1 VGKQAGSIRIA
12 MIGMGAANFATYGR
26 LKAYGINPSQIVAC
40 DSCGILHR
48 DRHDVQEGREVFREK
63 WLVCAETNPDRV
75 AGGIGQ
81 ALRGADVCIAF
92 ARSDPTVIQ
101 PPWIGAMARDAIVFA
116 CANPE
121 PEIWPRDAK
130 AAGAR
135 VVATGRGDFPNQLNN
150 SLVFPG
156 VMRGTLDSRASTIT
170 DDMAI
175 AAATELALCAEEQG
189 LREDAILPRM
199 DDWQVVPRVAA
210 ATALKAQEQGLTR
223 IIHSRDEWIQA
234 ATERVRHSRRIAAA
248 LAYLGDRT
256 QEPTRDLRENA
267 HPIVR

>member
-1 VGKQAGSIRIA
+1 
-12 MIGMGAANFATYGR
+12 
-26 LKAYGINPSQIVAC
+26 
-40 DSCGILHR
+40 
-48 DRHDVQEGREVFREK
+48 
-63 WLVCAETNPDRV
+63 
-75 AGGIGQ
+75 
-81 ALRGADVCIAF
+81 
-92 ARSDPTVIQ
+92 
-101 PPWIGAMARDAIVFA
+101 MARDAIVFA